1 MTVESPSFLMETSV
15 SNLCTKEKQQNEEEK
30 GRTRRGEGEERLQQ
44 TSAEIDAQVKQIKID
59 CRLELHSTITV
70 NLSSKSCQQ

>member
-1 MTVESPSFLMETSV
+1 MHKGEAAEDEGQ
-15 SNLCTKEKQQNEEEK
+15 NKQE
-30 GRTRRGEGEERLQQ
+30 RREGEERLQQ

-70 NLSSKSCQQ
+70 NLSSKTPMRRSSLGAQP

>member
-1 MTVESPSFLMETSV
+1 MHKGEAAADEG
-15 SNLCTKEKQQNEEEK
+15 QNKEEK
-30 GRTRRGEGEERLQQ
+30 KERRLQQ

-70 NLSSKSCQQ
+70 NLSSKSCPALGAQP

>member
-1 MTVESPSFLMETSV
+1 MH
-15 SNLCTKEKQQNEEEK
+15 K
-30 GRTRRGEGEERLQQ
+30 GEAAERRRAEQAGEEGEERLQQ

-70 NLSSKSCQQ
+70 NLSSKTPMRRSSLGAQP